1 MKQYLFPRYFRTLK
15 EHRLVTDGQFRPV
28 YSVQTPFFSN
38 QQQIYKADKQLLA
51 TIDHQF
57 SLEEKSV
64 IINQDFQIDQLT
76 RNGLLNKQIYTQTD
90 GWNGNMIMF
99 KEGNLIAR
107 TRNQGGY
114 CYVDIYDH
122 TYEVE
127 AIIMAVA
134 KDYRQI
140 QWILVIPLFIL
151 FFWII
156 F

>member
-1 MKQYLFPRYFRTLK
+1 MKQYLFRRYGRSLK
-15 EHRLVTDGQFRPV
+15 EQRLITDEQFIPA
-28 YSVQTPFFSN
+28 YSIRTPAFSS
-38 QQQIYKADKQLLA
+38 QQQIYKANQQLLA

-64 IINQDFQIDQLT
+64 IIHQDFQIDQFT
-76 RNGLLNKQIYTQTD
+76 QNGLLNKQIYTQTD
-90 GWNGNMIMF
+90 GWNGNMNMF
-99 KEGNLIAR
+99 KDGKLIAK
-107 TRNQGGY
+107 TQNQGGY
-114 CYVDIYDH
+114 CYVDIYEH
-122 TYEVE
+122 AYEAEV
-127 AIIMAVA
+127 ITMAVA